1 MRNNTECCNALVF
14 TIALGP
20 ALVSCGADMELL
32 VKNNFKP
39 HWVAR
44 PKHVEILRVHRE
56 QKGGN
61 KRTNTTLTKE
71 KKEERKLF

>member
-1 MRNNTECCNALVF
+1 MRNNIECCNALVF

-39 HWVAR
+39 H
-44 PKHVEILRVHRE
+44 
-56 QKGGN
+56 
-61 KRTNTTLTKE
+61 
-71 KKEERKLF
+71 